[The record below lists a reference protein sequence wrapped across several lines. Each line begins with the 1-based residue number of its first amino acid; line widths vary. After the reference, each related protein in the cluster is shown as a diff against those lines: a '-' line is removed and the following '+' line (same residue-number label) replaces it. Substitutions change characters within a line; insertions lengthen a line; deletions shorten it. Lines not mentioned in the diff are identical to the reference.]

1 MINKT
6 IAILGLGWLGLPL
19 AENLQKQGYRIK
31 GTVSSEEKAARLS
44 DTGLEVSV
52 LKLFSNAIDISN
64 EDFFDTDVLIVNFPP
79 ARVDAIEKIYPN
91 QLRQLLPYIKHSGI
105 DNVIFISSTS
115 VYPEINQ
122 TVSESDELRPDKAS
136 GIACLEAEQ
145 VLRLQQ
151 NFDTTVI
158 RFGGLIGPGRHPHRF
173 MRPGTVNTEGD
184 KPVNLIVLD
193 DCIGIIDHVI
203 EENIRGEIINAC
215 CPLHPTRKE
224 FYTAAAK
231 AAGAE
236 APVFDRGSALQFKT
250 VSSEKLTDQLG
261 YGFKYPSPI
270 DYLNEADI
278 SS

>member
-19 AENLQKQGYRIK
+19 AESLLKKGYRVK
-31 GTVSSEEKAARLS
+31 GSVSSEDKAARLS
-44 DTGLEVSV
+44 EDGWDVSV

-64 EDFFDTDVLIVNFPP
+64 EDFFDADVLIINFPP
-79 ARVDAIEKIYPN
+79 ARVDAIESIYPN
-91 QLRQLLPYIKHSGI
+91 QLRQLLPYINHSTIGE
-105 DNVIFISSTS
+105 VIFVSSTS

-122 TVSESDELRPDKAS
+122 TVSEADAFRPDKAS
-136 GIACLEAEQ
+136 GIACLEAEK
-145 VLRLQQ
+145 VLRAQQ
-151 NFDTTVI
+151 NFETTVI

-173 MRPGTVNTEGD
+173 MRPGIVNTEGD

-193 DCIGIIDHVI
+193 DCIGIMHHVI

-215 CPLHPTRKE
+215 CPLHPSRKD
-224 FYTAAAK
+224 FYTAVAK

-236 APVFDRGSALQFKT
+236 LPVFDHASALQFKI
-250 VSSEKLTDQLG
+250 VSSEKLSNQLG
-261 YGFKYPSPI
+261 YRFKYSSPI
-270 DYLNEADI
+270 DYLNETAI